1 MKKIICVLLLCV
13 VANMMQSQAIYER
26 FNSVKLGEE
35 RQIKIL
41 LPRGYDSKDAK
52 KYPVI
57 YVLDGDYMFEAVA
70 GNADYYAYW
79 EDIPDAIVVGVNQVD
94 SRFDDSM
101 YSEQNSLPIEKG
113 ASFFE
118 FLGME
123 LVPHINKT
131 YKTELFKVVVGHG
144 ETANFINYY
153 LLKDNPVFQAYI
165 AISPD
170 LAPQTAE
177 YLTERFTGLQSKIFY
192 YLATSSN
199 DVKAI
204 KDKTETLDKA
214 ITGIDNNN
222 LLYNF
227 DNFEGPSHY
236 SLPAHAIPKAL
247 ESIFFVFQPIS
258 KKEYSETVLKLE
270 GSPVDYLQE
279 KYKMIK
285 DLFGINKQI
294 LINDFKAVSAA
305 IEKNE
310 KFEYYEAL
318 GKLARDQ
325 YPDTLL
331 GHYYLAR
338 FYEETGEPKKA
349 MKTYQSAYILKEIGG
364 YTKDE
369 MLEKADAIKA
379 DFGY

>member
-13 VANMMQSQAIYER
+13 VGNMMQSQAIYER

-131 YKTELFKVVVGHG
+131 YKTEPFKVVVGHG
-144 ETANFINYY
+144 
-153 LLKDNPVFQAYI
+153 
-165 AISPD
+165 
-170 LAPQTAE
+170 
-177 YLTERFTGLQSKIFY
+177 
-192 YLATSSN
+192 
-199 DVKAI
+199 
-204 KDKTETLDKA
+204 
-214 ITGIDNNN
+214 
-222 LLYNF
+222 
-227 DNFEGPSHY
+227 
-236 SLPAHAIPKAL
+236 
-247 ESIFFVFQPIS
+247 
-258 KKEYSETVLKLE
+258 
-270 GSPVDYLQE
+270 
-279 KYKMIK
+279 
-285 DLFGINKQI
+285 
-294 LINDFKAVSAA
+294 
-305 IEKNE
+305 
-310 KFEYYEAL
+310 
-318 GKLARDQ
+318 
-325 YPDTLL
+325 
-331 GHYYLAR
+331 
-338 FYEETGEPKKA
+338 
-349 MKTYQSAYILKEIGG
+349 
-364 YTKDE
+364 
-369 MLEKADAIKA
+369 
-379 DFGY
+379 